1 MNNNLIADKNISFED
16 AIALTQRFIEQIK
29 QLSEAEKEEVI
40 SSLVASENGARG
52 LFVTYL
58 TSDNSVVDNLSQG
71 IINGLKTSPQIVS
84 ELLVKNVA
92 MSTAMRLTHT
102 RNSNPK
108 MAESSFKVTQR
119 SLNLIEELSLP
130 ETKEKIILLINTI
143 KQKEG
148 VYQEFLSRWGYD
160 EEQKKL
166 ILDVLTKIDHN

>member
-1 MNNNLIADKNISFED
+1 MNSNLIADKNISFED
-16 AIALTQRFIEQIK
+16 AIALTERFIEQIS
-29 QLSEAEKEEVI
+29 QLSEGEKEKVI
-40 SSLVASENGARG
+40 SSLVATENGARG

-58 TSDNSVVDNLSQG
+58 TSDNSVVDNPSQG

-92 MSTAMRLTHT
+92 MSTGMRLTHT
-102 RNSNPK
+102 RNNNPD

-119 SLNLIEELSLP
+119 SLNLIDELSLP

-143 KQKEG
+143 KEKEG

-160 EEQKKL
+160 EEQKKQ
-166 ILDVLTKIDHN
+166 ILDVLTKIDQ